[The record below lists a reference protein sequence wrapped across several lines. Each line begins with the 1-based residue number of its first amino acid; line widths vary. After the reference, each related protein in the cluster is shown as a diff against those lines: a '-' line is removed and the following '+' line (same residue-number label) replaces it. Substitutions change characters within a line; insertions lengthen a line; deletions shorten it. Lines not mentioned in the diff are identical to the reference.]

1 MDGTRLYRFVL
12 GTRADE
18 YLRQQSINAAVVGFL
33 IHLVLCTL
41 HGMGRIDLPGMEPL
55 IDSYLDALYTPFS
68 IILAYEVYELIRA
81 IPESFSNAI
90 GKQFEVVTLLV
101 VRDIFKNLADL
112 NETES
117 SALYGPVTFIAVEVF
132 AFIVLFATALYFR
145 NATAN
150 ASPKM
155 HADHALS
162 AFVRQK
168 QSLATALFVVYV
180 LVALWSFTTWT
191 SGVIGGKGDLS
202 RTVFFSDFFTWL
214 VMSDILILLIS
225 YKHTTDFNHL
235 ARNTG
240 FVLSTVV
247 IRVGIGTPGY
257 AGAALFILASALA
270 VAVLWLNSNFDFG
283 RARAESESGRP
294 QADAAGIEE

>member
-1 MDGTRLYRFVL
+1 MDEPRLHRIVL
-12 GTRADE
+12 GERTDE
-18 YLRQQSINAAVVGFL
+18 FLRQQSINFAVVGFL
-33 IHLVLCTL
+33 VHLVLCVL
-41 HGMGRIDLPGMEPL
+41 HGLGRIDSPGMEPL

-112 NETES
+112 NESES
-117 SALYGPVTFIAVEVF
+117 TALYDSV
-132 AFIVLFATALYFR
+132 AFITVEALAFFVLFATALYFR
-145 NATAN
+145 NATSN
-150 ASPKM
+150 ATPKI
-155 HADHALS
+155 HPDRALA

-168 QSLATALFVVYV
+168 QTLATVLLMVYV
-180 LVALWSFTTWT
+180 LVAIWSFTTWT
-191 SGVIGGKGDLS
+191 NGVVGGEGNLS

-270 VAVLWLNSNFDFG
+270 VGVLWLNTWFG
-283 RARAESESGRP
+283 R
-294 QADAAGIEE
+294 EEFSNETE

>member
-1 MDGTRLYRFVL
+1 MDEPRLHRIVL
-12 GTRADE
+12 GERTDE
-18 YLRQQSINAAVVGFL
+18 FLRQQSINLAVIGFL
-33 IHLVLCTL
+33 FHLLLCVL
-41 HGMGRIDLPGMEPL
+41 HGLGRIDLPGMEPL
-55 IDSYLDALYTPFS
+55 VDSYLDALYTPFS

-117 SALYGPVTFIAVEVF
+117 TALYDPVAFIAVEVV
-132 AFIVLFATALYFR
+132 AFFVLFATALYFR
-145 NATAN
+145 NATSN
-150 ASPKM
+150 APTKLRLE
-155 HADHALS
+155 HGLAT
-162 AFVRQK
+162 FVRQK
-168 QSLATALFVVYV
+168 QTLATALFVVYV

-191 SGVIGGKGDLS
+191 NGVVGGEGSLS

-270 VAVLWLNSNFDFG
+270 VGVLWLNTWFG
-283 RARAESESGRP
+283 REQVTNEAE
-294 QADAAGIEE
+294 

>member
-1 MDGTRLYRFVL
+1 MDEPRLYGFVL
-12 GTRADE
+12 GERTDE
-18 YLRQQSINAAVVGFL
+18 FLRQQSINVAVVGFL
-33 IHLVLCTL
+33 VHLVLCVL
-41 HGMGRIDLPGMEPL
+41 YGLGRIDLPGMEPL

-117 SALYGPVTFIAVEVF
+117 TALYDPVAFIAVEVV

-145 NATAN
+145 NTTSNAT
-150 ASPKM
+150 PKM
-155 HADHALS
+155 HVDVALS

-168 QSLATALFVVYV
+168 KTLATALFVVYV

-191 SGVIGGKGDLS
+191 SGVIGGEGDLS

-257 AGAALFILASALA
+257 AGAALFILASVLA
-270 VAVLWLNSNFDFG
+270 VGVLWLNTTFDRG
-283 RARAESESGRP
+283 LV
-294 QADAAGIEE
+294 GIEAE

>member
-1 MDGTRLYRFVL
+1 MDEPRLYRFAL
-12 GTRADE
+12 GKKTDE
-18 YLRQQSINAAVVGFL
+18 FLRQQSINAAVVGFL
-33 IHLVLCTL
+33 VHLVLCVL
-41 HGMGRIDLPGMEPL
+41 YGLGRIDLPGMEPL
-55 IDSYLDALYTPFS
+55 LDSYLDALYTPFS

-117 SALYGPVTFIAVEVF
+117 TAVYDPVAFIAVEVV

-145 NATAN
+145 KTTSSSA
-150 ASPKM
+150 PIM

-168 QSLATALFVVYV
+168 QTLATALFLVYI

-191 SGVIGGKGDLS
+191 NGVIGGEGTLS

-257 AGAALFILASALA
+257 AGAALFILASVLA
-270 VAVLWLNSNFDFG
+270 VGVLWLNTTFDRGFFNV
-283 RARAESESGRP
+283 ESE
-294 QADAAGIEE
+294 